1 MTEKVDETEALRR
14 LLVGEINSYPTERAA
29 LEAQYGQIWNTEEL
43 TRDFNVLGFL
53 APFVRV
59 VRKADG
65 MRGLMSFQHR
75 PRYYFCFEEA

>member
-14 LLVGEINSYPTERAA
+14 HLVGEINSYPTEREA
-29 LEAQYGQIWNTEEL
+29 LEAQYGQVWNTEEL

-53 APFVRV
+53 APFARV
-59 VRKADG
+59 IRKADG
-65 MRGLMSFQHR
+65 KSGLMSFQHR